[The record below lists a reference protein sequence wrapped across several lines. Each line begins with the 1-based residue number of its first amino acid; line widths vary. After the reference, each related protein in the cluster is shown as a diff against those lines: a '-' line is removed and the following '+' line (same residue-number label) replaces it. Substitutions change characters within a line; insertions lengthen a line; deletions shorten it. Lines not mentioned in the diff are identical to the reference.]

1 MANKGDAIT
10 TTMDVDISG
19 LKAGI
24 QEANR
29 QIRLANSA
37 FKAAASEMDFV
48 ADSADGLQRKIEQL
62 TAVHDAENKKLEN
75 LKLQY
80 KAVSE
85 EQGENSTAAQNLQI
99 KINNQQATV
108 NKAASNLAKYEQQ
121 LADVE
126 AAGNETADAT
136 EDQRSAYEKLQ
147 DTISAQESELAS
159 LKTQYQSVALEQ
171 GENSD
176 AAREL
181 AGQIT
186 SLSGDLQDNKSKLDS
201 VKASAN
207 SFDVAMSGMAD
218 STDEVGNSFDQLKSK
233 IDSQESELS
242 SLKSEYANVVMEQ
255 GKNSS
260 SAKQLASQI
269 DSLSGELKQNKS
281 QMNELE
287 SAADSLDN
295 SLDDTGGGFTI
306 LKGAVAEFAG
316 NVLTSAAGAVKDFIG
331 SLFELS
337 EATEEYRSMLAKIS
351 GSAESFGYSV
361 EFAEGK
367 YEQFYGYLGDDQ
379 MATNAITNLMG
390 MKVSTDTVSKAADAA
405 IGVWSAYGDSIPIE
419 GLTESINESSRV
431 AQVTGNLADAINWAE
446 RSNRDWSAAMSGHS
460 AAQAAFNK
468 AIADGESQEDAYSA
482 ALAAC
487 SDTQERADLIAQTL
501 NQTFGKSKKTYDEM
515 QASTIEANHA
525 QLGLKDTQ
533 AKLGQAIEP
542 VNTAITNLK
551 TQALDAI
558 SPVIETVA
566 GKFGDFLNK
575 LSESP
580 GAMSAVVSVVAGL
593 ATAFTV
599 LAGAMAI
606 QAIINGV
613 TKAMKALNV
622 TLAANPIMLIVTV
635 IAALVAAF
643 ITAYTT
649 SETFRNAVNTA
660 FTMIKNVVT
669 TVVTAIV
676 NFFTVTIPGAINTV
690 ISFFAN
696 LPTNIA
702 NFLTSALTFVAT
714 WVPQMASKA
723 LEMGSKFISNVVKF
737 FTQLPERIGYFIGF
751 ALGKIVTW
759 VPQMAAKAL
768 EMGSKF
774 ISNVVKFFTQ
784 LPGKIATFISNA
796 LNKVKTWVPQMASK
810 ALEAGSKFLTNV
822 VNGIKNLPSR
832 VWSFL
837 SNVISRAGSFVSSFA
852 RKAVEAAKNF
862 ATSLINGIKSLP
874 SKVASIGKDIVRGIW
889 NGITGMGGWIKDKI
903 GGFADGLVKGFKD
916 AVGINSPSKVFA
928 ALSKWIPAG
937 IGVGI
942 EDNAKAALNPVKK
955 LSKKMTDQV
964 KALKDAIVPEDVKA
978 SLQASVNGLKSK
990 VAGAARSVA
999 GTVQQTKEIVFNQY
1013 LNSPKALSRLDIYRQ
1028 TKSQLFSAKRRLANV

>member
-1 MANKGDAIT
+1 MPNKGDDIT
-10 TTMDVDISG
+10 TKFSVDISD

-29 QIRLANSA
+29 TIRLANSE
-37 FKAAASEMDFV
+37 FKAAASSMD
-48 ADSADGLQRKIEQL
+48 DWGSSADGLSAKIKQL
-62 TAVHDAENKKLEN
+62 NTIHDAESKKLEL

-80 KAVSE
+80 AAVVE
-85 EQGENSTAAQNLQI
+85 EQGENSVAAQNLQI

-108 NKAASNLAKYEQQ
+108 NKAASNLSKYEQQ
-121 LADVE
+121 LADVKIT
-126 AAGNETADAT
+126 GNETADAT

-147 DTISAQESELAS
+147 DTINAQESELAS

-176 AAREL
+176 AARDL
-181 AGQIT
+181 ASQIT
-186 SLSGDLQDNKSKLDS
+186 SLSGDLQDNKSKLEG
-201 VKASAN
+201 VKASAD
-207 SFDVAMSGMAD
+207 SFDVAMSGMAN
-218 STDEVGNSFDQLKSK
+218 STNDVGNSFDQLKSK

-260 SAKQLASQI
+260 SAKQLAGQI
-269 DSLSGELKQNKS
+269 DSLSTELQQNKS
-281 QMNELE
+281 KMKEVE
-287 SAADSLDN
+287 SAANSLDN

-337 EATEEYRSMLAKIS
+337 DATDEYRSMLAKIS

-390 MKVSTDTVSKAADAA
+390 MKTSTDTVSAAADAA
-405 IGVWSAYGDSIPIE
+405 IAVWSAYGDSIPIE
-419 GLTESINESSRV
+419 SLTESINESAQV
-431 AQVTGNLADAINWAE
+431 AQVTGSLADAINWAS
-446 RSNRDWSAAMSGHS
+446 RSNQDWTAAMSGHS
-460 AAQAAFNK
+460 AAQKAFNR
-468 AIADGESQEDAYSA
+468 AIAEGESQEDAYSA

-501 NQTFGKSKKTYDEM
+501 NQTFGQSKATYDEM
-515 QASTIEANHA
+515 QQSTIEANHA
-525 QLGLKDTQ
+525 QLALKDTQ
-533 AKLGQAIEP
+533 ARLGQTIEP

-558 SPVIETVA
+558 SPAIETVA
-566 GKFGDFLNK
+566 GKFGDFINK

-580 GAMSAVVSVVAGL
+580 GATSAVVSVVAGL

-599 LAGAMAI
+599 LAGAMSI

-613 TKAMKALNV
+613 TKAMAALNV
-622 TLAANPIMLIVTV
+622 TIAMNPIMLIVTA
-635 IAALVAAF
+635 IAALVAAL
-643 ITAYTT
+643 IAAYTT

-660 FTMIKNVVT
+660 FTMIKNVIA

-714 WVPQMASKA
+714 WVPQMAGKA
-723 LEMGSKFISNVVKF
+723 LEMGSKFISNVVTF

-759 VPQMAAKAL
+759 VPRMVSKAL

-822 VNGIKNLPSR
+822 VNGIKSLPSR

-837 SNVISRAGSFVSSFA
+837 SNVISRAGSFVSSFG
-852 RKAVEAAKNF
+852 RKAIEAAKNF

-903 GGFADGLVKGFKD
+903 GGFAGGLVKGFKD
-916 AVGINSPSKVFA
+916 AVGIHSPSKVFA
-928 ALSKWIPAG
+928 ALSKFIPAG

-955 LSKKMTDQV
+955 LSKKMIEQAEV
-964 KALKDAIVPEDVKA
+964 LKNAIMPEDVKA
-978 SLQASVNGLKSK
+978 SLSASVSGLKSK
-990 VAGAARSVA
+990 VSRAAHNVA
-999 GTVQQTKEIVFNQY
+999 GTVQQTKEIIFNQY
-1013 LNSPKALSRLDIYRQ
+1013 NNSPKALSRLDLYRQ
-1028 TKSQLFSAKRRLANV
+1028 TKSQLFAAKRRLANV